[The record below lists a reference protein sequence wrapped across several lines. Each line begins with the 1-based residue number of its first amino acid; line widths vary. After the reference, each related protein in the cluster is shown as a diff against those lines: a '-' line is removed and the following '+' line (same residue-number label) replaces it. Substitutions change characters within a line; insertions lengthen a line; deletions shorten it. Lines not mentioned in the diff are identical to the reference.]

1 MTKLGKKILS
11 VLAIILL
18 LPYILTIFMNGAEI
32 QSVNLGESTNGI
44 IVQVEGEESGVLW
57 EEYLVGILARE
68 IPTEYDLE
76 AMKAQ
81 AVMIRTRLYLESG
94 GDPNHVYDEV
104 YYDVVDVQEKWENEN
119 TVEIYQRLNEAVEST
134 EDEILMYNDGL
145 VVSPYH
151 FLSLG
156 QTRSGVEVLGASGYE
171 YLESVS
177 CPLDLEHELQLQVT
191 EMSYDEVSERLDL
204 GASDLYYSDFQIL
217 STDHAGYVMEV
228 RVQEGILQGEDF
240 RKLMDLSSG
249 AFVLQEIE
257 EGIKITTSGVGHGL
271 GLSQNTA
278 HYMALEGKSY
288 REILQYF
295 YKGVELKSF
304 EEINLEKTE

>member
-11 VLAIILL
+11 VAAIILL

-32 QSVNLGESTNGI
+32 QSVNLGQPTNGKL
-44 IVQVEGEESGVLW
+44 VLVEGEEAGVLW

-68 IPTEYDLE
+68 IPLEYDLE

-81 AVMIRTRLYLESG
+81 AVIIRTRLYLESG
-94 GDPNHVYDEV
+94 WDPDYVYDEM
-104 YYDVVDVQEKWENEN
+104 YYDIEDVQEKWKNEN
-119 TVEIYQRLNEAVEST
+119 TVEVYQQLNEAVEST
-134 EDEILMYNDGL
+134 EDKILMYNDSL
-145 VVSPYH
+145 AICPYH

-156 QTRSGVEVLGASGYE
+156 QTRDGAEVLGASGYE

-191 EMSYDEVSERLDL
+191 ELPYDEVAGRLDL
-204 GASDLYYSDFQIL
+204 GASDLYYSDFEIL
-217 STDHAGYVMEV
+217 STDYAGYVMEV

-288 REILQYF
+288 QEILQYF
-295 YKGVELKSF
+295 YKGVALKSF